1 MVDGVDRVFSDEK
14 RGAVETA
21 RELKKRNRGS
31 KIQIKDRS
39 NGNLNE
45 MLEDG
50 RIRVKRHPGHFA
62 MPRNCGASCQL
73 GRTLM
78 RRLPH
83 FVQ

>member
-21 RELKKRNRGS
+21 RELKKRTRGS

-50 RIRVKRHPGHFA
+50 RIR
-62 MPRNCGASCQL
+62 
-73 GRTLM
+73 
-78 RRLPH
+78 
-83 FVQ
+83 